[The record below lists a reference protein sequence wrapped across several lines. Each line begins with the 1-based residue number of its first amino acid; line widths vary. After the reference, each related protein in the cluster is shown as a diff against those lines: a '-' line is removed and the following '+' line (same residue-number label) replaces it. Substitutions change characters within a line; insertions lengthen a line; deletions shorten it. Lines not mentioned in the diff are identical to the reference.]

1 MNEEIPQ
8 WAHQL
13 LYGIV
18 LYIRR
23 KQAQMNQLIEELQS
37 QMNQLNQMTAE
48 INPMH
53 TLIRINSQRSRNY
66 ARRTTRCVITVLMRV
81 SDGQTPRDENLWFPA
96 DQNKLFCATRVQV
109 DPLLAFYGLDLDGNL
124 QEKRNRLAEH
134 LGVVV

>member
-1 MNEEIPQ
+1 
-8 WAHQL
+8 
-13 LYGIV
+13 
-18 LYIRR
+18 
-23 KQAQMNQLIEELQS
+23 MNQLIEELQS

-48 INPMH
+48 INQMH